1 MDHLSDVVQIRLRL
15 LVLALNLIY
24 LLLFYVE
31 LILLTRKV
39 LVQIY
44 SRILFGLNILL
55 QLQLFPSALLKLSF
69 GLKQFLLLLHG
80 LLHDFSALEEL
91 TLHVFDFFEQFLLIR
106 LFFLLFSVLFFKL
119 RNQTLS
125 FLFCELVLLLN
136 PQLLLFKFLHDC
148 TFFSFQ
154 LILHRFHLFFVFNVN
169 SSFNFHYAAGAR
181 HSAGTALCSHSASS
195 HLRKLLSQPRDFV
208 VELADHCV
216 FRIFVDSGLILNL
229 LGARSISQRRNGFV
243 GVVVGRADCSDHD
256 CLCVATQ

>member
-1 MDHLSDVVQIRLRL
+1 MVVVVNRNTHDQGNFDISEFINGQFAKHSG
-15 LVLALNLIY
+15 VAKAIADSFEICEGQTV
-24 LLLFYVE
+24 FY
-31 LILLTRKV
+31 
-39 LVQIY
+39 
-44 SRILFGLNILL
+44 
-55 QLQLFPSALLKLSF
+55 ALLKFSF
-69 GLKQFLLLLHG
+69 GLKQFLLLLHC

-91 TLHVFDFFEQFLLIR
+91 TLHVFDFFEKFLLIR

-136 PQLLLFKFLHDC
+136 PQFLLFKFLHDC
-148 TFFSFQ
+148 AFFSFQ

-229 LGARSISQRRNGFV
+229 LGARSIS
-243 GVVVGRADCSDHD
+243 
-256 CLCVATQ
+256 